1 MGHSCN
7 LSALK
12 VKAKESRVRDH
23 PEIQSPTRWRSVGR
37 EREEEIRKNLKILV
51 LSACETSLKLELITC
66 KKEKK
71 GKRRRKEIES

>member
-7 LSALK
+7 LSAPK

-37 EREEEIRKNLKILV
+37 EREEIRRNMKILV